1 MADFGDQAMS
11 FGAATGHYEAGR
23 PDYPLEAVSWLLPP
37 VAGRAVRVADVGAGT
52 GKLTRGLRDLGAD
65 VVAVD
70 PDPGMLVALRAATGG
85 IPAFLGRA
93 EELPLPD
100 GSVDAVVFGQ
110 AWHWVRPEQA
120 SLEAARVLR
129 PGGVLGLVWNIRDES
144 VEWVRQMS
152 TIMHGSNAERMLA
165 AGHPPV
171 TSPFGPLEE
180 RRWEWSRM
188 MTRDELRAMAF
199 SRSYVITAPDE
210 ERDRID
216 GELSDLF
223 DEIGAFEDELVE
235 LPYVTYAFRAISAE

>member
-1 MADFGDQAMS
+1 MS
-11 FGAATGHYEAGR
+11 FGAAVDHYEAGR

-37 VAGRAVRVADVGAGT
+37 VAGRPVRVADVGAGT
-52 GKLTRGLRDLGAD
+52 GKLTRGLRDLGAE

-70 PDPGMLVALRAATGG
+70 PDPGMLVALRAASSG

-100 GSVDAVVFGQ
+100 DSVDAVVFGQ
-110 AWHWVRPEQA
+110 SWHWVHPEQA

-129 PGGVLGLVWNIRDES
+129 PGGALGLVWNIRDES
-144 VEWVRQMS
+144 VDWVRQMS
-152 TIMHGSNAERMLA
+152 MIMHGSNAERMLA

-188 MTRDELRAMAF
+188 MTRDELRAMVF
-199 SRSYVITAPDE
+199 SRSYVITASDE

-216 GELSDLF
+216 SELAELF
-223 DEIGAFEDELVE
+223 DDIGAFDDEVVE
-235 LPYVTYAFRAISAE
+235 LPYVTYAFRAVSAE